1 MWKGSGH
8 WAAIAAGFVF
18 AFHEK
23 GKQLSFP
30 FNKYGPSSDKAESI
44 LLQDVIAVLYHLRAE
59 KQSLKKAMGSNNRRY
74 RRVLCMILWFE
85 CVCYLDVSH
94 HSSWLH
100 SAGHIDRVAPDII
113 VRFTGSDHSS
123 QNPSL
128 VHTWREH
135 QGIKTYT
142 LKTGHKPKYK
152 HTHTHT
158 LTDSKHEVVEGLFVK
173 VVEGNFHSQ
182 GKVSQ
187 VREVL
192 PALNQWLVLWL
203 WNDSISLSW
212 WWSSAWTALVQQ
224 QADTLYHYL

>member
-1 MWKGSGH
+1 
-8 WAAIAAGFVF
+8 
-18 AFHEK
+18 
-23 GKQLSFP
+23 
-30 FNKYGPSSDKAESI
+30 
-44 LLQDVIAVLYHLRAE
+44 
-59 KQSLKKAMGSNNRRY
+59 MGSNNRRY

-100 SAGHIDRVAPDII
+100 SAGHIDCVAPDII

-128 VHTWREH
+128 VQTWRGH

-187 VREVL
+187 VSEVL
-192 PALNQWLVLWL
+192 PAFNQWLVLWL
-203 WNDSISLSW
+203 WNDSIFLSW

-224 QADTLYHYL
+224 QADTLYHYICRIEAAVSDLAIVVSIIVALWCESWRSHVRASYRLDLSDAAKHISVK